1 MQVKQTIAAHSGDL
15 EAAEAA
21 CAELMVVDDSTP
33 SPVPYSSAQKAAK
46 RRKRGHDDDQLL
58 QSLQM
63 RVHESGELLQ
73 VLAQPQPITATVA
86 FANYMCDSLLSM
98 SKRKFRK
105 ARSRFT
111 AILSELLEEESDEE
125 EPPIVHTVP
134 APASVRTSIAPA
146 TYQPPPHMWRHKA
159 PAASVWGSQTTDYVD
174 PYMQQP
180 LQPQYQQQQ
189 PQCQQM
195 MPPPPQH
202 WFQLP
207 PPLTTQQP
215 SSASASAAFGSADQV
230 LNQSPSAFD
239 TSGQSMYNISGL
251 SGMLNLSSGPDAA
264 SSPSGELKT
273 PPPPE
278 KNN

>member
-1 MQVKQTIAAHSGDL
+1 VG
-15 EAAEAA
+15 E
-21 CAELMVVDDSTP
+21 DSTP

-86 FANYMCDSLLSM
+86 FANYMRDSLLSM

-111 AILSELLEEESDEE
+111 PILSELLDEESDEE

-134 APASVRTSIAPA
+134 APASVRTSRAPA
-146 TYQPPPHMWRHKA
+146 TYQPPRHMWRHKA
-159 PAASVWGSQTTDYVD
+159 PAASAWGSQATVYVD
-174 PYMQQP
+174 PFMQQP
-180 LQPQYQQQQ
+180 LQ

-202 WFQLP
+202 GFQLP

-230 LNQSPSAFD
+230 HQSPSAFD
-239 TSGQSMYNISGL
+239 TSSQSIFNISGL
-251 SGMLNLSSGPDAA
+251 SGMLNLSSDPISA
-264 SSPSGELKT
+264 STPSGELKT

-278 KNN
+278 KNNLIQ